1 MSDVSTTLPTSLPN
15 PSSNTLEGF
24 TEGRLV
30 VSEKNL
36 HTTDFAKRVVG
47 RSMTPDEINEI
58 TLYINTYR
66 AKNQAPPLLWNPTI
80 ADFSQQW
87 SHHLLTDNLF
97 QHSNTTLY
105 GENLASFQGMGLDK
119 LVLLK
124 KSVDN
129 WYNEI
134 SLYDFSHPG
143 FSSATGHFTCLVWL
157 SSTEYGIAIDI
168 DPTTSKVIVTMNTS
182 PPGNME
188 GQFPQNVLPHIV
200 DLSNVLVPFIPVTD
214 ISYVIIPLFP
224 TTTDISS
231 TTIPPNFLNL
241 LKIQSRNIIEM
252 IRSVIYSIQTR
263 KPTYYLLYQ
272 IRSIRNYAMASQ
284 IPVSKQIV
292 SMLQTIIIAV
302 QNRAT
307 HYYLYSRLQ
316 YIIALLHPYSS

>member
-1 MSDVSTTLPTSLPN
+1 M
-15 PSSNTLEGF
+15 SSNTL
-24 TEGRLV
+24 
-30 VSEKNL
+30 
-36 HTTDFAKRVVG
+36 
-47 RSMTPDEINEI
+47 TPNEINEI

-66 AKNQAPPLLWNPTI
+66 AKNQAPPLLWNHTI

-105 GENLASFQGMGLDK
+105 GENLASFQGMGQRDEVLQQLSPEQAPLARDFGDDK

-157 SSTEYGIAIDI
+157 SSIEYGIAIDI
-168 DPTTSKVIVTMNTS
+168 SYNKAIVTMNTS
-182 PPGNME
+182 PPGNVE

-200 DLSNVLVPFIPVTD
+200 DSSNVLVPLPQA
-214 ISYVIIPLFP
+214 
-224 TTTDISS
+224 TDISS
-231 TTIPPNFLNL
+231 VIIPPLPPGTDISSVTIPPNIAN
-241 LKIQSRNIIEM
+241 IVHMQSRNIIEM
-252 IRSVIYSIQTR
+252 IRSVIYSIQTK

-272 IRSIRNYAMASQ
+272 IRTIRNYVMTTQ
-284 IPVSKQIV
+284 IPVINQII
-292 SMLQTIIIAV
+292 SLLETIIVAV

-307 HYYLYSRLQ
+307 HHYLYSRLQ
-316 YIIALLHPYSS
+316 YIIVLLQPYI